1 MKEINDDFVFNNDD
15 STLPGFDPDSITS
28 LPGMNEEESFEMPG
42 INNTS
47 NEQINNVQPD
57 INVQNGVANE
67 QVPQFDPYADMMNQ
81 NFGYQN
87 QDNGYQNQDF
97 NMMNQNNQYQNEQYQ
112 SNDSDDGFMQAW
124 MGSLYEKARV
134 KKFNWCAAFF
144 GPVYM
149 LFRKMFTTGL
159 LMLILQMALVVVAQ
173 LVMKASTIA
182 GIIMNVALP
191 VMYFITFGFV
201 FYPLYNGFVKGQEE
215 KYSKLVKNPNQLNA
229 IASKKGGT
237 SPLGIVL
244 AVVLYSVFST
254 VLMFSGLVK
263 TPELSKNEV
272 KTNNIINN
280 VVEETTEE
288 YNFDDKYAFKY
299 DSSKWFLDEDKKQI
313 KNGDYTLE
321 YKGKYT
327 AQALKMDMSSLE
339 GLNKLLNILQTSFTS
354 QAAQNNFQVEKGSNN
369 FIKQN
374 DNYYAY
380 LDIIDSTSI
389 SRYYFVVI
397 PNDGVLFQFVLT
409 TEDTTINYQF
419 NVDVIDM
426 ITNIVN
432 VDEEDAENTNT
443 NVVNQNELTNTT
455 SSVLSNDVTGNTVNT
470 NSTNNTNVTNTTNG
484 SNTTSMTN
492 TVSNDNSNTTNTTNT
507 TRVLT
512 TTNSTQNRNLN
523 SFLN

>member
-455 SSVLSNDVTGNTVNT
+455 SSVLSNDVSENTTT
-470 NSTNNTNVTNTTNG
+470 NSTNNNTVTNSTN
-484 SNTTSMTN
+484 STSMTN
-492 TVSNDNSNTTNTTNT
+492 AVSNDNNSNTTNTTNT

-523 SFLN
+523 SFLS